1 MLHFNVSYG
10 RTDIWMEQG
19 AGVYFMKFLIFVGK
33 ITQTDTHTNSTFIS
47 IDMRTKCNL
56 HIKIFHKAQVRLK
69 CPEISLNRL
78 ENS

>member
-19 AGVYFMKFLIFVGK
+19 AGVYFMKFLIFIGK

-47 IDMRTKCNL
+47 IDKMK
-56 HIKIFHKAQVRLK
+56 
-69 CPEISLNRL
+69 
-78 ENS
+78 